1 LLESLANL
9 ESTCRD
15 AVDCLNVLAY
25 RSAGPEFG
33 QLRRL
38 RELYGDDGKGG
49 HNEEIR
55 RLAGVV
61 GHCLNAE
68 VDVQNYRFDILMDQS
83 TDEHGNVTV
92 LDEPYIDGSE
102 PHVIQARNAVDT
114 LLKLLDSSK
123 ESLNSAIASLTGGGL
138 IERFNMT
145 NDGLALVDN
154 AWQRL
159 GDNWDLVMKRLGVPK
174 GLDLSGLSD
183 TITTEIEA
191 AKHVLTFGPPL
202 PTPNEVKP
210 ETKDSQPGPKRK
222 TSKKKRTTDG
232 DKADTS
238 QKCVAGLVLHHR
250 YDRDEELN
258 LEPVKVNAF
267 ASTVG
272 VSPAMV
278 STFFQKKF
286 GGHAKYRMV
295 CKNAVTLENSLKL
308 LCGDFTPSILFKN
321 LGTRGDKVAADEPGE
336 LDE

>member
-1 LLESLANL
+1 VHIHPLLESLANL
-9 ESTCRD
+9 ETACRES
-15 AVDCLNVLAY
+15 VECLNVLA
-25 RSAGPEFG
+25 RKSGPEFG
-33 QLRRL
+33 SIEKLQKLF
-38 RELYGDDGKGG
+38 GGDGKGG
-49 HNEEIR
+49 HQEAIR
-55 RLAGVV
+55 RLAGIV
-61 GHCLNAE
+61 GHCINEGQESRVYRLDVLMIKYHDFADGESTVADELYIPGTETSEILAKNSVEAFILLIDESRRMLNVAIGDGNI
-68 VDVQNYRFDILMDQS
+68 VDMIRTKYEGQ
-83 TDEHGNVTV
+83 
-92 LDEPYIDGSE
+92 
-102 PHVIQARNAVDT
+102 
-114 LLKLLDSSK
+114 
-123 ESLNSAIASLTGGGL
+123 
-138 IERFNMT
+138 
-145 NDGLALVDN
+145 ALVDN

-308 LCGDFTPSILFKN
+308 LCGDVTPSIFHRN
-321 LGTRGDKVAADEPGE
+321 LGSRYVESKEQAENDN
-336 LDE
+336 